1 MYLKILFI
9 IKYIGTI
16 NIVRPELYNSR
27 DLLSYLGLVS
37 KYEMINQISTWI
49 KKNEK
54 IILTLWVVNQCSF
67 IISWCH
73 LTLLKGLNW
82 HVKCPND
89 SQLVHIYTWL
99 SI

>member
-37 KYEMINQISTWI
+37 KYEMINQIST
-49 KKNEK
+49 
-54 IILTLWVVNQCSF
+54 
-67 IISWCH
+67 
-73 LTLLKGLNW
+73 
-82 HVKCPND
+82 
-89 SQLVHIYTWL
+89 
-99 SI
+99 